1 MQIYD
6 EIQETRDLVI
16 KNLDLL
22 SRIAYSGLPEIEYNA
37 ILVLKAFLKT
47 KSIED
52 RLTNDPKSSGS
63 EDK

>member
-1 MQIYD
+1 MSNYKERQD
-6 EIQETRDLVI
+6 NRDLI
-16 KNLDLL
+16 MRNLDLL
-22 SRIAYSGLPEIEYNA
+22 IKIAYSGLPEIEYDA
-37 ILVLKAFLKT
+37 LKVIKAFIKT

>member
-1 MQIYD
+1 MPNYEKRQQNRALIMD
-6 EIQETRDLVI
+6 SLDSMI
-16 KNLDLL
+16 KL
-22 SRIAYSGLPEIEYNA
+22 AYSGLPDIEYNA
-37 ILVLKAFLKT
+37 LKVIKAFIKT